1 MPFLS
6 LLSNPSNNVSIAG
19 RAKYGVS
26 AGAQYSF
33 VPSPFG
39 PLTNTNIPAV
49 PTSISEDSLSNN
61 ASTFMFYVN
70 GINAQGKLLY
80 WNIKHITTN
89 SADFYDN
96 YGSFYS
102 DNWRN
107 SYATS
112 LSNSYAHQY
121 GEELGRFSVVA
132 KPDLTTEGSET
143 FQVEVR
149 EGSLF
154 GPVVLTS
161 SVITLSDTSVS
172 PTFSFP
178 GIWNGFNYFNYYLQ
192 NGLNEWQSY
201 EIQFKATNIPTTV
214 ETYLYYTFSGTG
226 SSDADIYYF
235 GYNRYQDAILPQ
247 GQVYVYNDQY
257 WDGST
262 FQNYNTGWGR
272 FYVAPRNDRIREGPE
287 TLQIHLRTGSRTGPI
302 VASSPVF
309 TINDTSVS

>member
-6 LLSNPSNNVSIAG
+6 LLSNPGNNFSIAG

-26 AGAQYSF
+26 ATAQYSF
-33 VPSPFG
+33 VPSPFWY
-39 PLTNTNIPAV
+39 NTPSQPAV
-49 PTSISEDSLSNN
+49 PESIAESNLGN
-61 ASTFMFYVN
+61 NDSTFMFYVH
-70 GINAQGKLLY
+70 GINAQGRLLY
-80 WNIKHITTN
+80 WTIKHITT
-89 SADFYDN
+89 SAADFYDN
-96 YGSFYS
+96 YGSFYA

-107 SYATS
+107 SYITN
-112 LSNSYAHQY
+112 LSGSYEHEY
-121 GEELGRFSVVA
+121 GEELARFSITA
-132 KPDLTTEGSET
+132 YPDATTEGPQT

-149 EGSLF
+149 EGSPF

-161 SVITLSDTSVS
+161 SVITLSDTSRS
-172 PTFSFP
+172 ASYSFP
-178 GIWNGFNYFNYYLQ
+178 GIWYGFDYFNYYLQ

-201 EIQFKATNIPTTV
+201 EIQFKATNIPTTT

-235 GYNRYQDAILPQ
+235 AYNAPQNAILPQ

-272 FYVAPRNDRIREGPE
+272 LFVAPRNDRITEGPE
-287 TLQIHLRTGSRTGPI
+287 TLQLHLRTGSRTGPI
-302 VASSPVF
+302 VASTPVF
-309 TINDTSVS
+309 TINDTSVP